1 MIKKCN
7 ILSLLCSKYGSRWF
21 VAGCCVAFV
30 VLALLDKWLNPVLSS
45 DGAFYLQLV
54 EVWLRAGGYQAVLEE
69 VGTRAEIVPAFLLF
83 LIKNIAECGLSPESA
98 GVGISMVTGMT
109 LPLLVYLMTQEI
121 QNDKRVSLAAAL
133 LITFNP
139 SMIELAREVQRDM
152 LYIVLCGWSIF
163 FALKGLLRKTLWS
176 WIPAGILGACAML
189 TRYETFEML
198 LILLFAFLLFGIKK
212 ELTWKK
218 IGQQF
223 AVFVVAGVMTV
234 FILINVMGVQKY
246 IFSSYSKYFNSKW
259 ILLERKVADG
269 EGI

>member
-7 ILSLLCSKYGSRWF
+7 LIILYLCNKHGSRWF

-30 VLALLDKWLNPVLSS
+30 VLALFDKWLNPVLSS
-45 DGAFYLQLV
+45 DGAFYLQMV
-54 EVWLRAGGYQAVLEE
+54 ECWKRGGSYEGILDHFK
-69 VGTRAEIVPAFLLF
+69 GTDWIPVFSLY
-83 LIKNIAECGLSPESA
+83 LIKILADCGAPLEVA

-109 LPLLVYLMTQEI
+109 LPLLVYVIAQEI
-121 QNDKRVSLAAAL
+121 QSDKRVSLAAAL

-139 SMIELAREVQRDM
+139 AMIELGREVQRDM

-163 FALKGLLRKTLWS
+163 FALKGLMRKSVWP

-198 LILLFAFLLFGIKK
+198 PVLLFAFLLFGIKK
-212 ELTWKK
+212 ELPWKK

-223 AVFVVAGVMTV
+223 AVFVVVGVMTV
-234 FILINVMGVQKY
+234 FVLLYSMGVQEY
-246 IFSSYSKYFNSKW
+246 TLSSYSKYFNSKW

-269 EGI
+269 EGK